1 MIPERLRK
9 SWVSSIEYIEKIPDI
24 SVDVPLLLQEF
35 HTLDNQSWM
44 EGKVQTKLC
53 VYYFNWKE
61 FTQNMPYTKTI
72 INELKTVMPYN
83 SVYYRYVHSNTC
95 YNWHVDEMQTC
106 LHIPLVTNQGC
117 KFVYDDAVFSMPA
130 DGSVYMVNNG
140 KFHSFMNSGSKSRL
154 HITMDIF

>member
-1 MIPERLRK
+1 MISEKLRK
-9 SWVSSIEYIEKIPDI
+9 SWRSPVDYIEKISDI

-35 HTLDNQSWM
+35 QTVKNQDWM
-44 EGKVQTKLC
+44 ESKVQNKLC
-53 VYYFNWKE
+53 IYYLNWKT
-61 FTQNMPYTKTI
+61 FTENMSYTRSI
-72 INELKTVMPYN
+72 IDSLKTHMPFN

-95 YNWHVDEMQTC
+95 YHWHKDEMQTC

-117 KFVYDDAVFSMPA
+117 KFVYDDKVFSMPA

-140 KFHSFMNSGSKSRL
+140 KFHSFMNSGSESRL